1 MASESISV
9 AIIYQGWEH
18 YQNNVMQTIG
28 SLTEEQLDLR
38 VSANERTIRQ
48 IATHVVRARVSWFHD
63 VMEIGDADFNALG
76 KLDHPGQP
84 IRTASELAA
93 GMALTWATINDSLQR
108 WTLAD
113 LSYTFSGIYEG
124 EPYSFTRQWILWHLL
139 EHDLH
144 HGGEI
149 ALTLG
154 ANDIAIWDI

>member
-1 MASESISV
+1 
-9 AIIYQGWEH
+9 
-18 YQNNVMQTIG
+18 
-28 SLTEEQLDLR
+28 
-38 VSANERTIRQ
+38 
-48 IATHVVRARVSWFHD
+48 
-63 VMEIGDADFNALG
+63 
-76 KLDHPGQP
+76 
-84 IRTASELAA
+84 
-93 GMALTWATINDSLQR
+93 MALTWATINDSLQR

-113 LSYTFSGIYEG
+113 LSYTFSGIDEG